1 MHVPFSPNS
10 LLLGLILLQKGLV
23 SGLAFLRL
31 LSRFFSL
38 VHWLDDFSLPFIIC
52 LHFILLPASLL
63 VPWVGCLSFSHVPY
77 LGLVSLFLS
86 PLSTPL
92 EGFFPESKQ
101 LIVFSKEV

>member
-38 VHWLDDFSLPFIIC
+38 VHWLDDF
-52 LHFILLPASLL
+52 
-63 VPWVGCLSFSHVPY
+63 FSPIYH
-77 LGLVSLFLS
+77 LS
-86 PLSTPL
+86 PLYLATCFSLGALGGMSFLFSCSLSRACLPVSFSSL
-92 EGFFPESKQ
+92 NAFGRIFPRK
-101 LIVFSKEV
+101 